1 MITSAYSKSSN
12 SSRFIPILQKFCEM
26 ICEIIVYKTV
36 FGISLIYC
44 WSSFINN
51 FIMKNQFSE
60 PWNHQNLNIL
70 RPIYVKK
77 KKNSR
82 IILKIISTQISW
94 MNFFSRK
101 FFISKTW
108 SFFHDWK
115 TTDLDLIFFHKK
127 IILQFFSR
135 VIVNLNTILKTCFK
149 NLCRKSE
156 KLLVLLF

>member
-36 FGISLIYC
+36 FRISLIYC

-60 PWNHQNLNIL
+60 PWNHQNVNIL
-70 RPIYVKK
+70 RSIYVKK
-77 KKNSR
+77 KKFAHHFEDHIYTNK
-82 IILKIISTQISW
+82 LDQ
-94 MNFFSRK
+94 FFFRK

-108 SFFHDWK
+108 SFFHDWR